1 MLPLESRGR
10 RRSDARQAFLHR
22 QQHHPLTGHH
32 QPARAHRSRRPG
44 VAGCCLVRST
54 GAVRCRAVVKRECAR
69 RSSPP
74 HMLIAPSCCVQPK
87 LDAQTHG
94 QGKCASC
101 CNQCA
106 SSATGV
112 TPRQASKGA
121 LHHWCRPE
129 RKFCSDDSP
138 KHPVLCMQASLDRHA
153 TLLAAPAGQLAG
165 AAADCCFKP
174 TGCTAAAIHNRPV
187 QVKPAPVVSPKLLI
201 SHHTVPWFVQ
211 HLSSSEPTLHTQC
224 SLKHGQACAVLPPTR
239 QAASPEPRAFTL
251 LFDGRRG
258 LPDRAWHP
266 AQRCQASHRVLRSAL

>member
-1 MLPLESRGR
+1 M
-10 RRSDARQAFLHR
+10 
-22 QQHHPLTGHH
+22 
-32 QPARAHRSRRPG
+32 
-44 VAGCCLVRST
+44 
-54 GAVRCRAVVKRECAR
+54 
-69 RSSPP
+69 
-74 HMLIAPSCCVQPK
+74 
-87 LDAQTHG
+87 
-94 QGKCASC
+94 
-101 CNQCA
+101 
-106 SSATGV
+106 

-153 TLLAAPAGQLAG
+153 TLLAAPAGQLAAPAGQLAG

-187 QVKPAPVVSPKLLI
+187 QVKSSSSRQPKTPYFTP
-201 SHHTVPWFVQ
+201 HHTVPWFVQ
-211 HLSSSEPTLHTQC
+211 HFSSSEPTLHTQC

-258 LPDRAWHP
+258 LPEPGTQPKDARHHIVYCAQRFRTIPYVLGCRPPIHRSGRTLQLQRTLPCRAMRCNCLPTHP
-266 AQRCQASHRVLRSAL
+266 ASSCISA